1 MRGGERRE
9 DGIERQKAAEAESLF
24 SVRVARAR
32 KTRSRY
38 GALFGSEV
46 TRMCA
51 KLCLGS
57 YTLGEART
65 RHLFAPAM
73 ATIAPEPST
82 SRGEIT
88 LQPNYFSSSLFV
100 NPLREDFST
109 LAAAFS
115 EQFREDVRPFELFK
129 KLWVEQGWSWLHLRV
144 HDGRA
149 RQAFLRI
156 TERVFAEHLSHSK
169 TPLARVVAL
178 FSLYTFHYT
187 QPSSSAPP
195 VYSTSHIAI
204 PTGKSL
210 PGHVIYNLFHILP
223 HSETNAQY
231 PSRLPREVFVMDGQE
246 ASATLQASTGD
257 VAVGQTGAPK
267 KKGRPSKRD
276 KIRKAKEALASL
288 ERYVDR
294 NYVALPEPTA
304 LLRME
309 PPPTLD
315 GEPIHTAH
323 TLFAQAPTG
332 SLENYLARKHELL
345 AAVHSDAPGGSQ
357 DAALRRANEA
367 VLARLKQ
374 IDEMAAEKG
383 LEVGGEGGDKT
394 GLIRVEKAVEELR
407 QSVGV
412 GASGGILGLL
422 EGAGMDGTSSR

>member
-1 MRGGERRE
+1 
-9 DGIERQKAAEAESLF
+9 
-24 SVRVARAR
+24 
-32 KTRSRY
+32 
-38 GALFGSEV
+38 
-46 TRMCA
+46 
-51 KLCLGS
+51 
-57 YTLGEART
+57 
-65 RHLFAPAM
+65 M
-73 ATIAPEPST
+73 ASIAPEPST

-88 LQPNYFSSSLFV
+88 LQPNYFSSSLYV
-100 NPLREDFST
+100 TPLREDFSALVT
-109 LAAAFS
+109 AFS

-129 KLWVEQGWSWLHLRV
+129 KLWAEQGWSWLHLRV

-156 TERVFAEHLSHSK
+156 TERVFTEHLSH
-169 TPLARVVAL
+169 TRAPLARVVAL

-187 QPSSSAPP
+187 QPTSSAPP

-204 PTGKSL
+204 PIDLYQDMMSITSALTDEHHASL
-210 PGHVIYNLFHILP
+210 KPYVARSLAVMLDDQLFHILP
-223 HSETNAQY
+223 HSETNAQH
-231 PSRLPREVFVMDGQE
+231 PSRLPREVFVTDGLE
-246 ASATLQASTGD
+246 ASAALQSSTSD
-257 VAVGQTGAPK
+257 VAPGQTGAPK

-288 ERYVDR
+288 EKYVDR
-294 NYVALPEPTA
+294 NYVALPEQSA
-304 LLRME
+304 LQHME
-309 PPPTLD
+309 PPHTMD
-315 GEPIHTAH
+315 AEPMHTAH

-394 GLIRVEKAVEELR
+394 GLARVEKAVEELR